1 MSGPA
6 VPGSGELQGL
16 ARRALTVT
24 GVVLATLVLFVLVW
38 QALEVLLLL
47 FAGVLLAVLLR
58 VPSVWLSHWTGIGER
73 WSVSVVLALLL
84 GASVATGWIAG
95 PDVARESQALASG
108 MVESLAE
115 LEEQA
120 RAYPA
125 VSEAIDEVKRLFAD
139 GIPRIWS
146 RLGGLGATL
155 LGGLGAVFIVL
166 FVGIFFA
173 FNPRLYLDGLLRLVP
188 LPRRTRACE
197 VLAEVGRTL
206 RGWLLGQ
213 MISMLL
219 LWLSTWLV
227 LHLLGVPLA
236 FILALLT
243 GLLTF
248 IPYLG
253 PLLAA
258 IPIGLVAF
266 AVSPSLGA
274 LTLGCYLVI
283 QNIESNVVMPLVLEK
298 TVKLPP
304 ALSVASQLL
313 MASVVGTL
321 GVLLAT
327 PLLAVAIVLVRML
340 YVEDALGD
348 SMDDPVDEVPG
359 LQLDGAAETE
369 RDDPQVSARESGTGS
384 LPARQAGLDPLS

>member
-1 MSGPA
+1 
-6 VPGSGELQGL
+6 
-16 ARRALTVT
+16 
-24 GVVLATLVLFVLVW
+24 VVLATLLLFLLVW

-47 FAGVLLAVLLR
+47 FAGLLLAVLLR
-58 VPSVWLSHWTGIGER
+58 APSTWLSRLTGMPEG
-73 WSVSVVLALLL
+73 WSLVLVLAVLL
-84 GASVATGWIAG
+84 GASAATAWTVG
-95 PDVARESQALASG
+95 PDVAREGQALASG
-108 MVESLAE
+108 LTESVGD
-115 LEEQA
+115 LEERM
-120 RAYPA
+120 RAYPG
-125 VSEAIDEVKRLFAD
+125 VSRAIDEVQQRYAD
-139 GIPRIWS
+139 GIPRMWS
-146 RLGGLGATL
+146 RLGGMGATV
-155 LGGLGAVFIVL
+155 LGGIGALLIVL

-188 LPRRTRACE
+188 LPRRPRACE
-197 VLAEVGRTL
+197 VLARVGHTL

-213 MISMLL
+213 LISMLM

-248 IPYLG
+248 VPYLG

-258 IPIGLVAF
+258 IPIGLVSF
-266 AVSPSLGA
+266 SVSPSLA
-274 LTLGCYLVI
+274 AVTLGSYLVI

-313 MASVVGTL
+313 MASLVGTL

-327 PLLAVAIVLVRML
+327 PLLAVAQVLVKML

-348 SMDDPVDEVPG
+348 SMEEPVSQEPVGAPDD
-359 LQLDGAAETE
+359 
-369 RDDPQVSARESGTGS
+369 
-384 LPARQAGLDPLS
+384 

>member
-1 MSGPA
+1 MSGTA
-6 VPGSGELQGL
+6 APGPGELQGL
-16 ARRALTVT
+16 ARRTLTVT
-24 GVVLATLVLFVLVW
+24 GVVVATLLLFLLVW

-47 FAGVLLAVLLR
+47 FAGLLFAVLLR
-58 VPSVWLSHWTGIGER
+58 VPSTWLSRATGMREG
-73 WSVSVVLALLL
+73 WSVGLVLALLL
-84 GASVATGWIAG
+84 GASAATAWALG
-95 PDVARESQALASG
+95 PDVAREGQALASG
-108 MVESLAE
+108 VVESIGD
-115 LEEQA
+115 LEE
-120 RAYPA
+120 RVRVYPG
-125 VSEAIDEVKRLFAD
+125 VSQAIDEVRRLYAD
-139 GIPRIWS
+139 GIPRMWS

-155 LGGLGAVFIVL
+155 LGGIGAVFIVL

-173 FNPRLYLDGLLRLVP
+173 FNPRLYLEGLLRLVP
-188 LPRRTRACE
+188 LPRRPRACE
-197 VLAEVGRTL
+197 VLAELGRTL

-213 MISMLL
+213 LISMLL
-219 LWLSTWLV
+219 LWLSTWLL

-248 IPYLG
+248 VPYLG

-266 AVSPSLGA
+266 AVSPSLAAAA
-274 LTLGCYLVI
+274 LGGYLVI
-283 QNIESNVVMPLVLEK
+283 QNIEGNVVMPLVMEK
-298 TVKLPP
+298 TVKIPP

-327 PLLAVAIVLVRML
+327 PLVAVAMVLVKML

-348 SMDDPVDEVPG
+348 STDETMDEDPV
-359 LQLDGAAETE
+359 AAL
-369 RDDPQVSARESGTGS
+369 RD
-384 LPARQAGLDPLS
+384 